1 MVSYYYILNEFV
13 SRIKKEDQNLF
24 EKITRNFLT
33 DESYFKFSML
43 IQVFVSAFFL
53 IINMISELVLAV
65 SLTIL
70 INSYF
75 ISIHLSFF
83 RLINCMRKDLKALHS
98 KKKTI

>member
-43 IQVFVSAFFL
+43 IQVFVSAFFFD
-53 IINMISELVLAV
+53 
-65 SLTIL
+65 
-70 INSYF
+70 Y
-75 ISIHLSFF
+75 
-83 RLINCMRKDLKALHS
+83 
-98 KKKTI
+98 